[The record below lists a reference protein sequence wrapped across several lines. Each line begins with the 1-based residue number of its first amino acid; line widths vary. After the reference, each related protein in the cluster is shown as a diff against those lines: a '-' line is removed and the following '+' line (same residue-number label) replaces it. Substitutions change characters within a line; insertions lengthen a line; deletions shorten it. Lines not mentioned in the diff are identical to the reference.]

1 MKNRFTDLRVARVD
15 LTRSAISRE
24 DVSHVG
30 SRLLGGRGVN
40 HLLLLEEL
48 APGIDPL
55 GADNAV
61 VFGTGPLVGTDYPG
75 ANRLNIASLSPV
87 SGGLGSSSAGGGLS
101 IALRSS
107 GVDHLLLVGRAE
119 HPVYI
124 TVNEAGIKIRDAA
137 QFWGMTTRDTCR
149 HIRDEL
155 GDESVQIACIGPAG
169 EKLAL
174 NACVILTEGRAAG
187 RCGLGAVLGSKNVK
201 AIAVKG
207 SDQKSRCGGG
217 FDGQIRRAINKISN
231 SSVLQSLMQTG
242 TVAYGTT
249 EGDPHRLVP
258 YKNFQFSEPA
268 RRFRLADFEQFH
280 IGRTHVPGCPFSCAQ
295 RYEVRDGK
303 YKGAVVEKFE
313 GNSRGDFGERLAI
326 DDAAAVLRAHELC
339 QLLGLDVDNTS
350 GAIAWAFECY
360 QRGLLTPRD
369 TDGLELEWGNDDA
382 VIALVS
388 KCGRREGFGDL
399 LADGCMRAAEKL
411 GRGSEAFCVH
421 VKGQALQETLRA
433 YKAWALGVVVSERAG
448 GHTRGAP
455 CTEFGAV
462 GVDPNGKLWSGEISV
477 ALFGIPNAG
486 DPTSYKNKAELV
498 AYYER
503 FHAVLDSIGLCYF
516 MSNWVD
522 PQLLSP
528 GDIAE
533 ALSEVRGRRISADAL
548 MQVGERIVCLGR
560 LFNQIHAG
568 FGRADDYP
576 PARLMD
582 EPVETG
588 PYKGERLDR
597 GDWDRMLDEY
607 YRIHKWDTGTGCIP
621 DSTLAQL
628 GINTIA
634 SRSTDPSNSNEDA
647 L

>member
-1 MKNRFTDLRVARVD
+1 LKNRCTELTVARVD

-24 DVSHVG
+24 DISHVG

-61 VFGTGPLVGTDYPG
+61 VFGGGLLVGTDYPG

-107 GVDHLLLVGRAE
+107 GVDHLLLVGRADD
-119 HPVYI
+119 PVYI
-124 TVNEAGIKIRDAA
+124 TVDETDIRIRDAS
-137 QFWGMTTRDTCR
+137 QLWGMTTRETCR
-149 HIRDEL
+149 YIRDEL
-155 GDESVQIACIGPAG
+155 GDESFQIACIGPAG

-174 NACVILTEGRAAG
+174 NACVILTEGRVAG

-201 AIAVKG
+201 AIVVKG
-207 SDQKSRCGGG
+207 SGQEFRCGGG
-217 FDGQIRRAINKISN
+217 FDGQVRRAINKISN
-231 SSVLQSLMQTG
+231 STVLQSLMQTG

-258 YKNFQFSEPA
+258 YKNFQFTEPA

-280 IGRTHVPGCPFSCAQ
+280 VGRTQVPGCRFSCTQ
-295 RYEVRDGK
+295 RYEIRDGK
-303 YKGAVVEKFE
+303 YCGTVVEKLE
-313 GNSRGDFGERLAI
+313 GNSRGNFGERLAI
-326 DDAAAVLRAHELC
+326 DDAAAVLKAHELC

-360 QRGLLTPRD
+360 QKGLLTSRD

-399 LADGCMRAAEKL
+399 LADGCRRAAEKL

-421 VKGQALQETLRA
+421 IKGQALQETLRA
-433 YKAWALGVVVSERAG
+433 YKGWALGVVVSERAG

-462 GVDPNGKLWSGEISV
+462 GVDPDSEVWSQDVSQK
-477 ALFGIPNAG
+477 LFGIPNAG
-486 DPTSYKNKAELV
+486 NPESYENKADLV
-498 AYYER
+498 VYYER

-516 MSNWVD
+516 MSNWID
-522 PQLLSP
+522 PDLLSP
-528 GDIAE
+528 KDIAKAISI
-533 ALSEVRGRRISADAL
+533 ALRKRISVDTL
-548 MQVGERIVCLGR
+548 METGERIVCLGK

-597 GDWDRMLDEY
+597 GNWDQMLDEY
-607 YRIHKWDTGTGCIP
+607 YRIHKWDTSTGYIP
-621 DSTLAQL
+621 DSTLAEL
-628 GINTIA
+628 GIDTM
-634 SRSTDPSNSNEDA
+634 RSTDPSNSNEDGP
-647 L
+647 